1 MSSVIR
7 ISREVSRVA
16 GESTLEV
23 VVEGGSARA
32 TYSSTLS
39 LRNFERLVKGRRC
52 SEVPYIASRICGVCS
67 HAHFWASSLALEQ
80 ALGIEVGED
89 LATIRDVCNRL
100 QLIQNHVVHL
110 GLLVLPDYVGR
121 EGFEEYARVAL
132 AANSPLLKALNTLC
146 GRLTNPVGYSLGKL
160 LAPIEARHL
169 KTAANYLREARSYV
183 AKLSKATLELELPEL
198 EDPAP
203 NYVALSQVNA
213 ITVPAGGPY
222 YLTTPRGTVEL
233 TEANYRS
240 VIQEVHVEYS
250 SSRKCLLM
258 GEPFFVGARARLL
271 ATQSDIPAKVS
282 KSLSTNPFSNIYAQA
297 AEALATVDWAIETL
311 EELSSRQLRLG
322 SSNPGVPGGSGLGVV
337 EVPRGLLVHYYR
349 VNADARIKEADIVT
363 PTVMN
368 TYHMELSAAT
378 LARSLASRGLSEGE
392 VGKYVEALVRA
403 YDPCIP
409 CAVHVIIRGE

>member
-1 MSSVIR
+1 VSSAVR

-16 GESTLEV
+16 GESALEV

-121 EGFEEYARVAL
+121 ERFEGYARVTL
-132 AANSPLLKALNTLC
+132 VANSPLLKALNTLC

-160 LAPIEARHL
+160 LAPVEARHL

-183 AKLSKATLELELPEL
+183 AELSNAILELELPEL

-203 NYVALSQVNA
+203 NYVALSQASTV
-213 ITVPAGGPY
+213 TVPAGGPY

-233 TEANYRS
+233 AEDNYRS

-250 SSRKCLLM
+250 TSRKCLLM

-271 ATQSDIPAKVS
+271 ATRSGVPAKVS
-282 KSLSTNPFSNIYAQA
+282 KSLANNPFSNIYAQA
-297 AEALATVDWAIETL
+297 TEALATVDWAIETL
-311 EELSSRQLRLG
+311 EELSSRQLKLG
-322 SSNPGVPGGSGLGVV
+322 SSSPGVLGAPVSGWLRYLGGS
-337 EVPRGLLVHYYR
+337 
-349 VNADARIKEADIVT
+349 
-363 PTVMN
+363 
-368 TYHMELSAAT
+368 
-378 LARSLASRGLSEGE
+378 
-392 VGKYVEALVRA
+392 
-403 YDPCIP
+403 
-409 CAVHVIIRGE
+409 

>member
-1 MSSVIR
+1 MSSAIR

-16 GESTLEV
+16 GESALEV

-39 LRNFERLVKGRRC
+39 LRNFERLVKGRRY

-89 LATIRDVCNRL
+89 VATIRDVCNRL

-110 GLLVLPDYVGR
+110 GLLVLPDYVSR
-121 EGFEEYARVAL
+121 ERFEEYARVTL

-160 LAPIEARHL
+160 LVPLEARHL
-169 KTAANYLREARSYV
+169 KTATNYLRDARSYV
-183 AKLSKATLELELPEL
+183 AELSKTILELELPEL

-203 NYVALSQVNA
+203 NYVALSQA
-213 ITVPAGGPY
+213 STKMVPAGGPY

-233 TEANYRS
+233 AEANYRS

-250 SSRKCLLM
+250 TSRKCLLM

-271 ATQSDIPAKVS
+271 TTQSSVPAKVS
-282 KSLSTNPFSNIYAQA
+282 KSLATNPFSNIYAQA
-297 AEALATVDWAIETL
+297 TEALATVDWAIETL
-311 EELSSRQLRLG
+311 EELASRQLRLG
-322 SSNPGVPGGSGLGVV
+322 SYSPGAPGGSGLGVV
-337 EVPRGLLVHYYR
+337 EVPRGLLVHYYK
-349 VNADARIKEADIVT
+349 VSTDARVEEVDIVT

-378 LARSLASRGLSEGE
+378 LARDLASRGLSEGK

-409 CAVHVIIRGE
+409 CAVHVVIRG

>member
-1 MSSVIR
+1 MSSAIR

-39 LRNFERLVKGRRC
+39 LRNFEALVRGRRC

-100 QLIQNHVVHL
+100 QLVQNHVVHL
-110 GLLVLPDYVGR
+110 GLLVLPDYVDR
-121 EGFEEYARVAL
+121 ERLREYAKLAL
-132 AANSPLLKALNTLC
+132 AANSSVLKALNTLC
-146 GRLTNPVGYSLGKL
+146 GRLTNPVGYSLGRL
-160 LAPIEARHL
+160 LTPVEARHL
-169 KTAANYLREARSYV
+169 KVAAGYLREARGYV
-183 AKLSKATLELELPEL
+183 AELSKAVLELELPDL

-203 NYVALSQVNA
+203 NYAALSQVNA
-213 ITVPAGGPY
+213 TTVPAGGPY
-222 YLTTPRGTVEL
+222 HLATPRGTVEL
-233 TEANYRS
+233 DEANYRS
-240 VIQEVHVEYS
+240 VLQEVHAEYS
-250 SSRKCLLM
+250 TSRKCLLM

-271 ATQSDIPAKVS
+271 ATRRSLPARVS
-282 KSLSTNPFSNIYAQA
+282 RALATNPFSNNYAQA
-297 AEALATVDWAIETL
+297 IEALATVDRAIETL
-311 EELSSRQLRLG
+311 EELSSRQLKLG
-322 SSNPGVPGGSGLGVV
+322 SSSGAPGGSGLGVV

-349 VNADARIKEADIVT
+349 VTGDARVEEADIVT

-368 TYHMELSAAT
+368 TYHIELSAAN
-378 LARSLASRGLSEGE
+378 LARDLASRGLSEGE
-392 VGKYVEALVRA
+392 IARYVEALVRA

-409 CAVHVIIRGE
+409 CAVHVVIKG